1 MTDITA
7 KPFDW
12 NDNLSKEAIEDF
24 EGIQKDLP
32 YCTCQNIGMAL
43 AKLELLE
50 KQGCKVID
58 PSGSSSENP
67 NKSEIMTGWIPVS
80 ERLPEIH
87 QDVLLS
93 FRSLD
98 VEVGFRGKTEPYYYC
113 HGGYIEP
120 QNVLAWQPLPE
131 PYKAEGGE

>member
-24 EGIQKDLP
+24 EGIRKDLP
-32 YCTCQNIGMAL
+32 YCICQNIGMAL

-50 KQGCKVID
+50 MQMQEPK
-58 PSGSSSENP
+58 
-67 NKSEIMTGWIPVS
+67 TGWIPVS

-98 VEVGFRGKTEPYYYC
+98 VEVGFRGNTEPYYYC
-113 HGGYIEP
+113 HGDYIEP

-131 PYKAEGGE
+131 PYKAEGSEKE